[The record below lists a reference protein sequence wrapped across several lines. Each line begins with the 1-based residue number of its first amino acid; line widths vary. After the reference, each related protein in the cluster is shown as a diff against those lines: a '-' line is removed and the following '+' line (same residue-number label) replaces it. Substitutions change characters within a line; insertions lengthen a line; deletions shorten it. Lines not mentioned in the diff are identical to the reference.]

1 MRVSRRKL
9 CVSCGVALSSGLA
22 GCSGIFDQGPDLGS
36 DESQDESTNTD
47 QETTDSDR
55 DTDPEEE
62 AETGEDDSEQVQTDE
77 IVLSRSNLADV
88 YETKGSLDLTRKE
101 ASGEDADRFEEREL
115 RSVSERTFTLSDSD
129 TNAPEIVFSSAI
141 QYQSETAAENDLNR
155 IISEFEASGEEVSE
169 QSVTS
174 STTARVVQ
182 FQNDQ
187 GYQNIAFYGWAN
199 SVVFYV
205 VTSDNNQTFPDR
217 TEELFKQMLVNASD
231 N

>member
-22 GCSGIFDQGPDLGS
+22 GCSGIFDQDPDLGS

-55 DTDPEEE
+55 DTDSEEE

-88 YETKGSLDLTRKE
+88 YETKGSLDLTRQE

-115 RSVSERTFTLSDSD
+115 RSVSERTFTLSDLD
-129 TNAPEIVFSSAI
+129 ADEPEIVFSSAMLF
-141 QYQSETAAENDLNR
+141 QSGTAAENDLNR
-155 IISEFEASGEEVSE
+155 IVSEFETSGEEVSE

-187 GYQNIAFYGWAN
+187 GYQNTAFYGWDSN
-199 SVVFYV
+199 IVFYV
-205 VTSDNNQTFPDR
+205 VTSDKDEAFEKR
-217 TEELFKQMLVNASD
+217 TEELFKQMLINM
-231 N
+231 